1 MDIVDRSYNPCNCF
15 SAYAGVI

>member
-1 MDIVDRSYNPCNCF
+1 MVIVHRSYNPCNCF